1 MIESIRHKGLRELFE
16 KGQSAKIQPEHRK
29 RLKLILTILNAAKE
43 VRDLNFPGSGLHQ
56 LKGDLDGYWSLR
68 VSGNWRLVFRFEDG
82 NAMDIDYIDYH

>member
-16 KGQSAKIQPEHRK
+16 KGRSAKIQQDHKK
-29 RLKLILTILNAAKE
+29 RLQLILTILNAAKE

-82 NAMDIDYIDYH
+82 DAIDIDYVDYH